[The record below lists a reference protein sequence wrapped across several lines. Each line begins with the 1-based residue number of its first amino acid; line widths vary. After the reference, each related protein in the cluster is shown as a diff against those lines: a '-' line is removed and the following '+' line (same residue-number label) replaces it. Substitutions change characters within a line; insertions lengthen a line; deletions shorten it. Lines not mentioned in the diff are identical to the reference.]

1 MMSTSSKGLKFR
13 IVFVAALCFG
23 LLGVMILRASQ
34 LQIFRGSLLAGKA
47 ERQLTKKIDLPP
59 VRGKILDRN
68 GHELAINREVYS
80 VYAQPPK
87 VSDVTAAAKGLE
99 KSLGEEDRK
108 LEEKLRAKKS
118 FVWLERNVGIEK
130 WNAIASLNIK
140 GIGAIKGSRRYYPN
154 MELAGH
160 LIGFAGI
167 DSQGLEGLELAYNDY
182 IKGKAGYFIAERD
195 ALGRNIFPRGLN
207 LRDSTSGSDVVLTI
221 DKTIQHIAE
230 RELGHALE
238 EYDAKGGRV
247 LIMNPHTG
255 EVLAMAVQPAFNP
268 NFFGKY
274 NSRAWRNRIVTDSFE
289 PGSTFKI
296 FLAASAIESGKVG
309 TQDIFYCEEGRTRI
323 YNKYIHDS
331 KKHGWLTMENILKV
345 SSNIGAYKIAEKIGK
360 DSYYQNIQDFGFGEK
375 SNIDFPGEASGFLR
389 PLKKISPVGFA
400 NLAFGQGVSV
410 TAVQLV
416 SAISAVANGGS
427 LMKPF
432 LVKKIID
439 KRGETVLLNTPT
451 KVRQVISKETSSEVT
466 AMLKRVVSGEG
477 TGGRAALDGYQ
488 VAGKTG
494 TSQKFDVKEGQ
505 YSKEKY
511 ISSFIGFLPANAPEL
526 AMLVLIDEPKE
537 HYYGGK
543 VAAPVFRKIAEQSL
557 AYLQVSPLKEK
568 NVMPLYQKV
577 RPALKKRRLKKDK
590 NLLFVKGGAQQM
602 PDLTGLSL
610 REILVKMK
618 LPPTEM
624 SGRGIVV
631 EQNPLPGNLLDKEG
645 RYKVKFSEGPGSAM
659 SVAL

>member
-1 MMSTSSKGLKFR
+1 
-13 IVFVAALCFG
+13 
-23 LLGVMILRASQ
+23 
-34 LQIFRGSLLAGKA
+34 
-47 ERQLTKKIDLPP
+47 
-59 VRGKILDRN
+59 
-68 GHELAINREVYS
+68 
-80 VYAQPPK
+80 
-87 VSDVTAAAKGLE
+87 
-99 KSLGEEDRK
+99 
-108 LEEKLRAKKS
+108 
-118 FVWLERNVGIEK
+118 
-130 WNAIASLNIK
+130 
-140 GIGAIKGSRRYYPN
+140 
-154 MELAGH
+154 
-160 LIGFAGI
+160 
-167 DSQGLEGLELAYNDY
+167 YNDY

-207 LRDSTSGSDVVLTI
+207 LKDSTSGSDVVLTI

-230 RELGHALE
+230 RELGQAVT
-238 EYDAKGGRV
+238 EYAAKGGRV

-296 FLAASAIESGKVG
+296 FLAAGAIESGKVG
-309 TQDIFYCEEGRTRI
+309 AQDIFYCEEGRTRI
-323 YNKYIHDS
+323 YNKFIHDS
-331 KKHGWLTMENILKV
+331 KKYGWLTMENILKV

-360 DSYYQNIQDFGFGEK
+360 DSYYQSIQNFGFGEK
-375 SNIDFPGEASGFLR
+375 SNIDFPGETSGFLR

-416 SAISAVANGGS
+416 SAISAVANGGA

-432 LVKKIID
+432 LVKKIVG
-439 KRGETVLLNTPT
+439 KRGEAVLSNAPT
-451 KVRQVISKETSSEVT
+451 RVRQVISKEASSEVT

-511 ISSFIGFLPANAPEL
+511 ISSFIGFLPADAPEL

-543 VAAPVFRKIAEQSL
+543 VAAPVFRKIAAQSL
-557 AYLQVSPLKEK
+557 AYLKVSPLKEK
-568 NVMPLYQKV
+568 DVMPLSQKV
-577 RPALKKRRLKKDK
+577 NPALRKKRLEENKD
-590 NLLFVKGGAQQM
+590 LILAKGDVPYM

-610 REILVKMK
+610 REILVTMK

-624 SGRGIVV
+624 SGHGIVV
-631 EQNPLPGNLLDKEG
+631 EQNPLPGKLLDKEEG
-645 RYKVKFSEGPGSAM
+645 YKVRFSEESRSGM